1 MKWVMA
7 MRIDV
12 RHRDEKGLHAVV
24 GAVVIFVLTRL
35 WLSGELAGWL
45 ALITGWLRGVESSGF
60 SSATYAVVELITSLI
75 YGIGAVAVLAWS
87 GVLWLIRDVAAAVRL
102 WREKQEPV
110 AGPRVVN
117 VDEDYAAAKIVSE
130 PEVYSDPL
138 IDAIE
143 TLATAVKDI
152 QVRIEAI
159 ETRPEPL
166 APKATTRRRTNA

>member
-1 MKWVMA
+1 

-12 RHRDEKGLHAVV
+12 RHRDEKGLHAVI

-35 WLSGELAGWL
+35 WLSGELAGWF
-45 ALITGWLRGVESSGF
+45 ALITGWLRGVESTGF

-75 YGIGAVAVLAWS
+75 YGVGAVAVLAWS
-87 GVLWLIRDVAAAVRL
+87 GVLWLIRDIAAAVRL

-110 AGPRVVN
+110 AEPRVVN
-117 VDEDYAAAKIVSE
+117 VDEPVVDEII
-130 PEVYSDPL
+130 SDPL

-152 QVRIEAI
+152 QARIEAI
-159 ETRPEPL
+159 ETARPEP